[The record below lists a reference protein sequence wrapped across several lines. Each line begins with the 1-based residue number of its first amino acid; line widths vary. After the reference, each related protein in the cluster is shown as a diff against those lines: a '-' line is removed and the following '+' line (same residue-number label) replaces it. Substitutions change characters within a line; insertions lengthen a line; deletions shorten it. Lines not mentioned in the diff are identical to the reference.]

1 MALSHNVPIAAC
13 EPPGPQVLL
22 GRLTASLAHNVNNA
36 LTGVIGYLELA
47 LQPEGRADTD
57 ACVRSGL
64 ECALQAADAVWRIVG
79 CARRIEAAESPAPQ
93 SLRRLAEEAVERF
106 RAAAPGASVTV
117 VGATAGH
124 VTVSA
129 GLVAA
134 ALDFLLRSVVPAVGG
149 ALTLRLADEAGRSV
163 LSIEGGEAG
172 GLNGQP
178 RLLEPSLLIEVQGGT
193 LEILPAPDRAAS
205 LKLSF
210 PRRGEAAVRR
220 DEPQTCPP
228 APHLPAALGLLRP
241 AV

>member
-1 MALSHNVPIAAC
+1 MPLAHNMPAAAC
-13 EPPGPQVLL
+13 EPPGSPALL
-22 GRLTASLAHNVNNA
+22 ARLTASLAHNVNNA

-47 LQPEGRADTD
+47 LQPEGRADAN

-64 ECALQAADAVWRIVG
+64 ECAFQAADAVWRIVG
-79 CARRIEAAESPAPQ
+79 CARQIAEAEPPAPQ
-93 SLRRLAEEAVERF
+93 SLRRLADEAAERL
-106 RAAAPGASVTV
+106 RVGAPGVSVTV

-134 ALDFLLRSVVPAVGG
+134 ALDCLLRSVAPAAGG
-149 ALTLRLADEAGRSV
+149 ALTLWLADEGGRSV
-163 LSIEGGEAG
+163 LSVEGGEGG
-172 GLNGQP
+172 GLNGQ
-178 RLLEPSLLIEVQGGT
+178 LLEPSLLIEVQGGA
-193 LEILPAPDRAAS
+193 LEVLPAPGKPAS

-220 DEPQTCPP
+220 DEAQAVPP